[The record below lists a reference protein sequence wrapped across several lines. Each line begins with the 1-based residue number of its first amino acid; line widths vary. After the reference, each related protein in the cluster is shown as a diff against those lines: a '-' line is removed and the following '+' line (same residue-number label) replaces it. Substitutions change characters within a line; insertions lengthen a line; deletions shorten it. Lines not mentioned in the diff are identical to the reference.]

1 VLVLVVVMGERGA
14 CKRIPILVQL
24 LAFYSFVA
32 MYLSHDGSEIE
43 QLAQGV
49 GVMMRFGARD
59 EDLKRSCA
67 LSARDEVVWHA

>member
-1 VLVLVVVMGERGA
+1 
-14 CKRIPILVQL
+14 
-24 LAFYSFVA
+24 